1 MARRK
6 ALKQQARGT
15 QLRLGSPP
23 AVQGRRHERVQTDNY
38 LEAIYNDPPCEDTC
52 TQTDLFLDR
61 PVSPL
66 FVPAT
71 TGADAETQIYPG
83 DVRLII
89 NFYASCKLSTFV
101 GTTQF
106 HHKCIKLFNISYIHD
121 YQRFALLKLKSEN
134 KNRLFTWILSKII
147 HTWKSFLK

>member
-6 ALKQQARGT
+6 AQKQQARGT

-23 AVQGRRHERVQTDNY
+23 PVQGRRHERVQTDNY

-66 FVPAT
+66 YVPAK
-71 TGADAETQIYPG
+71 TGADVETQIYPG
-83 DVRLII
+83 EVRLCYLLLLIRII
-89 NFYASCKLSTFV
+89 TIRLNFVFINVFSRLIFCKELV
-101 GTTQF
+101 
-106 HHKCIKLFNISYIHD
+106 
-121 YQRFALLKLKSEN
+121 
-134 KNRLFTWILSKII
+134 II
-147 HTWKSFLK
+147 YNGY